1 MVYIMKIR
9 QAFTL
14 VELLVVIAII
24 GILIALLLPAVQ
36 AAREAARRMQCSNHL
51 KQIGLAFHTYHDAN
65 KGFPA
70 SMGFSRISTMYP
82 FTDPM
87 AVESNGYRSV
97 YPPYGPLMAF
107 APYMEQGAVYEQFS
121 SCLQSPEKT
130 DLDDAAG
137 VSTNWKNATI
147 SPFSCPS
154 SSSQTAGFVD
164 QTNYQN
170 LGQIHST
177 NYMYCMGD
185 NASATAVTVTSGHRG
200 AFAGPMQYRTLG
212 SISDGTSN
220 TLIYSESVAGIAN
233 GRAVKGNI
241 AITPGMRSQGP
252 TPNECI
258 AVREKSVIV
267 ASGVAQLGRGV
278 AWWNGVPAYGSFL
291 TILPPNAPSCI
302 SASVSQDAEGS
313 SGIFSASSNHTGGVN
328 TAMGDGS
335 VQFVSDT
342 VSCETP
348 NYSVGGA
355 VVDVKTLR
363 AVPSGRSPFGAWG
376 AAGSVNGSEPTT
388 L

>member
-1 MVYIMKIR
+1 MKIR

-51 KQIGLAFHTYHDAN
+51 KQIGLAFHTYHDTN
-65 KGFPA
+65 KGFPS
-70 SMGFSRISTMYP
+70 SMGFSRISTKYP
-82 FTDPM
+82 FTDPR
-87 AVESNGYRSV
+87 ALASNRYMSV

-107 APYMEQGAVYEQFS
+107 APYMEQAAVYEQFT
-121 SCLQSPEKT
+121 SCQKSPLNT
-130 DLDDAAG
+130 DLD
-137 VSTNWKNATI
+137 VSTGLSTRWKNAKI
-147 SPFSCPS
+147 SPLSCPS
-154 SSSQTAGFVD
+154 SSSQISGFVD

-170 LGQIHST
+170 LGEIYST

-185 NASATAVTVTSGHRG
+185 NASATAVTITSGHRG
-200 AFAGPMQYRTLG
+200 AFAGPMQFRTLG

-220 TLIYSESVAGIAN
+220 TLIYSESVAGLSGGKAIN
-233 GRAVKGNI
+233 GNI
-241 AITPGMRSQGP
+241 AVTPGDQEQGP

-258 AVREKSVIV
+258 AVREKSAIAAGYEVV
-267 ASGVAQLGRGV
+267 QLGRGV

-302 SASVSQDAEGS
+302 SATVSQDAERS

-335 VQFVSDT
+335 VQFVSDAI
-342 VSCETP
+342 SCETA
-348 NYSVGGA
+348 NYGSTVNA
-355 VVDVKTLR
+355 IR
-363 AVPSGRSPFGAWG
+363 AVPTGRSPFGAWG
-376 AAGSVNGSEPTT
+376 AMGSVDGNESTI

>member
-1 MVYIMKIR
+1 MMVHIMKIR

-82 FTDPM
+82 FTDPR
-87 AVESNGYRSV
+87 AVASNNFRSV

-107 APYMEQGAVYEQFS
+107 APYMEQSAVYDQFS
-121 SCLQSPEKT
+121 SCLKDPERT
-130 DLDDAAG
+130 DLDVSTG
-137 VSTNWKNATI
+137 MSTNWKNAKI

-154 SSSQTAGFVD
+154 GSTQTSGFVD
-164 QTNYQN
+164 QTNYQT

-185 NASATAVTVTSGHRG
+185 NASATAVTVSSGHRG
-200 AFAGPMQYRTLG
+200 AFAGPMQFRTLG

-220 TLIYSESVAGIAN
+220 TLIYSESDAGNAN
-233 GRAVKGNI
+233 GRAIKGNI
-241 AITPGMRSQGP
+241 AVTPGAQEQGP

-258 AVREKSVIV
+258 AVREKSVI
-267 ASGVAQLGRGV
+267 ASSYGVAQLGRGV
-278 AWWNGVPAYGSFL
+278 AWWNGVPAYSSFL

-302 SASVSQDAEGS
+302 SATVSQDAECS

-348 NYSVGGA
+348 NFGS
-355 VVDVKTLR
+355 DVKTLR
-363 AVPSGRSPFGAWG
+363 AAPSGRSPFGAWG
-376 AAGSVNGSEPTT
+376 AAGSINGSEPTA

>member
-1 MVYIMKIR
+1 MVHVMKIR

-70 SMGFSRISTMYP
+70 SMGFSRISAMYP
-82 FTDPM
+82 FTDPK
-87 AVESNGYRSV
+87 ATATRSV
-97 YPPYGPLMAF
+97 WPPYGPLMAF
-107 APYMEQGAVYEQFS
+107 APYLEQTAVYDQFS
-121 SCLQSPEKT
+121 SCQRDPDNT
-130 DLDDAAG
+130 DLD
-137 VSTNWKNATI
+137 VSTGMSTSWKNAKI
-147 SPFSCPS
+147 SPLSCPS
-154 SSSQTAGFVD
+154 GSTQTTGFVD
-164 QTNYQN
+164 QTNYPN

-185 NASATAVTVTSGHRG
+185 NASATSVAVTSGHRG
-200 AFAGPMQYRTLG
+200 AFAGPMQFRTLG
-212 SISDGTSN
+212 SLSDGTSN
-220 TLIYSESVAGIAN
+220 TLIFSESDAGNAS
-233 GRAVKGNI
+233 GRAIKGNI
-241 AITPGMRSQGP
+241 AVTPGTQTQGP
-252 TPNECI
+252 TPNVCI
-258 AVREKSVIV
+258 AVREKSTIAGSYQVV
-267 ASGVAQLGRGV
+267 QLGRGV
-278 AWWNGVPAYGSFL
+278 AWWYGVPAYGAFL

-302 SASVSQDAEGS
+302 SATVSQDAERS

-348 NYSVGGA
+348 NYSVGGTA
-355 VVDVKTLR
+355 VDVKTLS
-363 AVPSGRSPFGAWG
+363 AAPTGRSPFGTWG
-376 AAGSVNGSEPTT
+376 AAGSVNGSESTT